1 MNKKEK
7 FSFLKGKGASVGI
20 VLCFVAVITEASIL
34 EWPASGATLIGYS
47 MDQTVYFPTLEE
59 YKYNPAMIIG
69 GEVGESIKASATGT
83 VSSIEETAQTGTTVT
98 SCQRAEVKRV
108 LHCDATTSVD
118 MDALLSETLP
128 AVAIFSPQQIQMSC
142 YNNFEVIF

>member
-1 MNKKEK
+1 MLLREQCIDRERSEDTLQRLLEK
-7 FSFLKGKGASVGI
+7 VNRVPLHEDFHFR
-20 VLCFVAVITEASIL
+20 
-34 EWPASGATLIGYS
+34 
-47 MDQTVYFPTLEE
+47 
-59 YKYNPAMIIG
+59 
-69 GEVGESIKASATGT
+69 
-83 VSSIEETAQTGTTVT
+83 VT
-98 SCQRAEVKRV
+98 NGQRAEVKRV